1 LEINVK
7 EERGMTETAA
17 KGLETGNSSRTKFL
31 VGGLVIL
38 LAVGYL
44 IWTSFGSS
52 AQYFLTIEELRYKGA
67 NILGDDVRVSGVVIG
82 DSIRYDAQSLKL
94 EFNIVDSLDD
104 TSAPLHVI
112 YYGPKPDL
120 MQHEAQAIVEGQW
133 QEDGVFYAHRQ
144 ADSLLLKCPTRY
156 EEEFPEQVEG

>member
-1 LEINVK
+1 
-7 EERGMTETAA
+7 MTEIAA

-52 AQYFLTIEELRYKGA
+52 AQYFLTIDELRQKGA
-67 NILGDDVRVSGVVIG
+67 TIVGDDVRVSGVVIG
-82 DSIRYDAQSLKL
+82 DSIRYDAQTLKL
-94 EFNIVDSLDD
+94 EFSIVDSLDD
-104 TSAPLHVI
+104 TSAPLQVI

-120 MQHEAQAIVEGQW
+120 MQHEAQAIVEGNW
-133 QEDGVFYAHRQ
+133 QEDGIFYAHSQ